1 MAAASPDA
9 AAGADQGRQRLPR
22 CARHRE
28 LGALTMARKSTTKE
42 QSHIGLQRLQLIGC
56 IAHGLAPEV
65 RASSGLASALLALYG
80 AKLEEAERDAERRG
94 NSCSDDGGAAYRLQC
109 CHVQDLRGLV
119 AILVT
124 LSATLVTANGRAARM
139 AEMTR

>member
-1 MAAASPDA
+1 
-9 AAGADQGRQRLPR
+9 
-22 CARHRE
+22 
-28 LGALTMARKSTTKE
+28 MARKSTTKE

-124 LSATLVTANGRAARM
+124 LSATLVTARHIHCRVSPSGLRPRRIHGGGLVRQPGGPVAAVGRTIAQR
-139 AEMTR
+139 R